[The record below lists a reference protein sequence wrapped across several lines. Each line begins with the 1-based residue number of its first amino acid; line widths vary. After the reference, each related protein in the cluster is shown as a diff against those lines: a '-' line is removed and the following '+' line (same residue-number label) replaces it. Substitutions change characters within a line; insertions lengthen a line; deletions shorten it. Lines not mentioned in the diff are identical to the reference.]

1 MGANTRLDSLSDLI
15 KHKANVK
22 LICPCGRVHIFDAE
36 RLNRYAL
43 LRSWNTQLEALRY
56 RVRCTECQ
64 GRGVRLKATPEPPT
78 LADPFPRTEVEW
90 KRLHRRLRG

>member
-22 LICPCGRVHIFDAE
+22 LICPCGRVHIFDAA

-43 LRSWNTQLEALRY
+43 LRSWNTQLEALR
-56 RVRCTECQ
+56 
-64 GRGVRLKATPEPPT
+64 
-78 LADPFPRTEVEW
+78 
-90 KRLHRRLRG
+90 